1 MIRKTTFTR
10 ATVLALSFLILAQ
23 PALAAETSPVA
34 KANIITAAE
43 AGEESEK
50 AEEADTQ
57 VNESALEVSDNQAAE
72 DASENNIN
80 PAEEL
85 DHEEQSIETEQS
97 DAAATAGSEENSA
110 DSSTDD
116 QEYEEAGISDT
127 DTESEDKEGIEDTE
141 LEADALSTSEVTA
154 EELIED
160 TAEELQASKEDLL
173 NISWTFQREGLYF
186 SWNNIGNTYK
196 VEIYKNGSFQYS
208 VGQTDYDFYFG
219 DEEGWKNGDKLGIK
233 VTAYAGNNH
242 QVINA
247 IRTPDVLYCAAPES
261 FSVTNGIKGITLS
274 WKSVKGAEGYR
285 IYYCPKGGNWKKLTD
300 VKGTAFTWAGAKLN
314 QRYSFSVRCIDSNGK
329 IASCDAAAKAIT
341 YLLSPEFTSIVGDK
355 DKITLKWNRIDGIS
369 KYRIYYCPKGGSWKR
384 LTETAD
390 NTAVLKNPMEGKR
403 YYFTV
408 RNVDQNGN
416 LMDALP
422 AASYLY
428 TKAPKI
434 TLFKNYKGYVELKWS
449 KVSGAT
455 SYVGYLCKEGGKWE
469 RLGVTK
475 KTSNT
480 ITGMENGCKY
490 YFTVRAIS
498 DDGKFIMS
506 PSSNCKSFTYCCVG
520 EKRGKYKDCSSAFTQ
535 LNDFRTK
542 KSVWE
547 WNPDNKTK
555 TYYNT
560 NSSNTLKKL
569 KWSKKLEKAAK
580 IRAEELV
587 VDFNGFH
594 VRPHY
599 EMFYTAAP
607 AGTQYVAE
615 CISRNRRDV
624 TAAMKQFYEEA
635 EKYDGQGHRRAL
647 LMNNINA
654 VGIACYEFEGT
665 KYWVISLGIE

>member
-127 DTESEDKEGIEDTE
+127 EDIEDTE

-233 VTAYAGNNH
+233 VTAYAGNNQ

-261 FSVTNGIKGITLS
+261 FSLTNGIKGITLS

-329 IASCDAAAKAIT
+329 IASSDTAAKAIT

-355 DKITLKWNRIDGIS
+355 DKITLKWNRIDEIS

-390 NTAVLKNPMEGKR
+390 KTQTGAGSTMLSAPDFCFMTSAG
-403 YYFTV
+403 
-408 RNVDQNGN
+408 
-416 LMDALP
+416 LM
-422 AASYLY
+422 
-428 TKAPKI
+428 
-434 TLFKNYKGYVELKWS
+434 
-449 KVSGAT
+449 
-455 SYVGYLCKEGGKWE
+455 
-469 RLGVTK
+469 
-475 KTSNT
+475 
-480 ITGMENGCKY
+480 
-490 YFTVRAIS
+490 
-498 DDGKFIMS
+498 
-506 PSSNCKSFTYCCVG
+506 
-520 EKRGKYKDCSSAFTQ
+520 
-535 LNDFRTK
+535 
-542 KSVWE
+542 
-547 WNPDNKTK
+547 
-555 TYYNT
+555 
-560 NSSNTLKKL
+560 
-569 KWSKKLEKAAK
+569 
-580 IRAEELV
+580 
-587 VDFNGFH
+587 
-594 VRPHY
+594 RP
-599 EMFYTAAP
+599 
-607 AGTQYVAE
+607 
-615 CISRNRRDV
+615 CR
-624 TAAMKQFYEEA
+624 
-635 EKYDGQGHRRAL
+635 
-647 LMNNINA
+647 
-654 VGIACYEFEGT
+654 
-665 KYWVISLGIE
+665 